1 MEPGEQKPVRDR
13 GPRPVDLRVPGRGR
27 RVFRPAAVRPSRP
40 AENTPGEKLP
50 LHPRNSGQRP
60 AGHLCQSRGGARFGG
75 PASDR
80 CCGPG
85 GNRAQRA
92 FRGHLSGKGDQPH
105 GGRGRY
111 AGCTGQRR
119 GVTGT
124 PPQLFRNCGTLPH
137 PPAVRAARGLPEKR
151 GHPLCSGGAGAVPF
165 GQDGARCHRLFSL
178 SGGGLGP
185 SRAGRVPAAAVGL
198 PARPGGTGFPCS
210 GADGGGRVRPDD
222 GRTSGTG
229 RGWV

>member
-50 LHPRNSGQRP
+50 LHPRNPGQRP

-75 PASDR
+75 PASGG

-124 PPQLFRNCGTLPH
+124 PPQLSAPDRCGNTGGIFCIFLSLWWAIPY
-137 PPAVRAARGLPEKR
+137 RGQFPETSSL
-151 GHPLCSGGAGAVPF
+151 HI
-165 GQDGARCHRLFSL
+165 HRI
-178 SGGGLGP
+178 P
-185 SRAGRVPAAAVGL
+185 
-198 PARPGGTGFPCS
+198 
-210 GADGGGRVRPDD
+210 
-222 GRTSGTG
+222 
-229 RGWV
+229 